1 MSSLFK
7 KSIPNTFKNNTILRD
22 LKPFNIVTFMENE
35 KLNYGL
41 VKEII
46 KEGWGILKEPSHV
59 VDIKLLNIDKSF
71 GTHVKVKPGI
81 LFIQKDRYSIIKLLL
96 DECRKKY
103 KKNNNK
109 ELYSE
114 IYNTLLFMFDEI
126 IKKYINEMNLI
137 KIAGQA
143 KNYNSNKSN
152 EYLNTYQ
159 SYININDKSQIN
171 TIIINNRQNNKT
183 NNITPVNGKIGGKI
197 KKPLT
202 KKPVTKKP
210 LTKKPVT
217 KKPITKKPV
226 TKKPSTKK
234 LASK

>member
-7 KSIPNTFKNNTILRD
+7 KSIPNNFKNNILLRD
-22 LKPFNIVTFMENE
+22 LKPFNIVTFMENQ
-35 KLNYGL
+35 KQNYGL

-46 KEGWGILKEPSHV
+46 KEGIFKPSHF

-81 LFIQKDRYSIIKLLL
+81 LFIEKDRYGIIKLLL

-109 ELYSE
+109 ELYIE
-114 IYNTLLFMFDEI
+114 IYNVLLSMFNEI
-126 IKKYINEMNLI
+126 IKKYVNDMHLI
-137 KIAGQA
+137 KIAGQE

-171 TIIINNRQNNKT
+171 TMPINNKT
-183 NNITPVNGKIGGKI
+183 NNGLTNITPVNEKIGGKI
-197 KKPLT
+197 KKP
-202 KKPVTKKP
+202 V
-210 LTKKPVT
+210 TKKPVT
-217 KKPITKKPV
+217 KKPITKKPL
-226 TKKPSTKK
+226 TKKPLTKK